1 MSAGGF
7 HACGVRT
14 NGTLACWGNNS
25 SGQAVPPAGAFTQ
38 VSCGDFHTCGL
49 RTNGTL
55 NCWGANGFGQAP
67 ALTLSP
73 ISLSN
78 GAIGQAYSQ
87 TISAAGG
94 AAPYTFAFTAGNPP
108 PGLSLSAG
116 GLLNGKPTAIGT
128 YGFTVS
134 ATDSNLF
141 SAQLAYSLTVTNQPI
156 YLPLYLPL
164 IVQ

>member
-55 NCWGANGFGQAP
+55 TCWGANGFGQAP

-73 ISLSN
+73 TSLSN

-94 AAPYTFAFTAGNPP
+94 VAPYTFAFTAGNPP

-116 GLLNGKPTAIGT
+116 GSLSGTPTALGT
-128 YGFTVS
+128 YGFTVT
-134 ATDSNLF
+134 ATDSNFF
-141 SAQLAYSLTVTNQPI
+141 SAQLAYSVTVTDLPI
-156 YLPLYLPL
+156 YLPSYLPL
-164 IVQ
+164 IVK